1 MGSYNIVSLGE
12 LFVLP
17 VLSAIA
23 WINKAVDIGDP
34 QGTYN
39 ALSAPNA
46 CMGDLDEEN
55 SDKYQKN
62 LEEAKSEKKQVW

>member
-1 MGSYNIVSLGE
+1 M
-12 LFVLP
+12 
-17 VLSAIA
+17 LSAIA

-62 LEEAKSEKKQVW
+62 LEEAKSEKKQV